1 MGHAAEIGAVML
13 SALPLPLAALPL
25 LLAACDPAPAPAA
38 TPPCACDVDTAA
50 ADTGTTWDP
59 SGGSGET
66 VLLVSLDGFRRD
78 YLERVETPVLDALAA
93 EGVLADGLV
102 PAFPSKTFPNHTSIS
117 TGLYPVH
124 HGIVGNR
131 FYDPAIGWFE
141 MLDPGDNT
149 DPRYWLG
156 EPIWITAEK
165 DGVPA
170 ATMFWTG
177 SEVDY
182 DGWHQ
187 SIRVPYDGGIS
198 YGNRIE
204 RVLGWLEQPEATR
217 PRMITLYFDEPDGA
231 GHAVGASG
239 LAVDRAVADMDT
251 TVGWLV
257 QGLEQ
262 RGLLDR
268 VHLLIVSDH
277 GMADT
282 SPERLVFLD
291 DHVDLDGVYADNW
304 GPWVPLRPP
313 AGGEAAFAAQLV
325 DIPHATCALSGDL
338 PERMHYTGSERIAPV
353 HCIAEVGWSLTTR
366 AWHEENPLWHVGGTH
381 GYDPA
386 DAEMHGILIARGPL
400 LARGVTVPPLDN
412 VHLYGL
418 MAHILGVP
426 PAPNDGDPAVWG
438 TLLAD

>member
-1 MGHAAEIGAVML
+1 MVSFLMSWLACT
-13 SALPLPLAALPL
+13 PDAALE
-25 LLAACDPAPAPAA
+25 AD
-38 TPPCACDVDTAA
+38 PPCACSIDSADTAQP
-50 ADTGTTWDP
+50 WNP

-78 YLERVETPVLDALAA
+78 YLDRVETPNLDALAV

-102 PAFPSKTFPNHTSIS
+102 PVFPSKTFPNHTSIA
-117 TGLYPVH
+117 TGLYPAG

-131 FYDPAIGWFE
+131 FHDPTIGWFE

-149 DPRYWLG
+149 DPRFWLG

-165 DGVPA
+165 DGVPS

-182 DGWHQ
+182 DGWHP
-187 SIRVPYDGGIS
+187 SIRVPYDGGVP
-198 YGNRIE
+198 YGDRIE
-204 RVLGWLEQPEATR
+204 RVLGWLELPEETR

-239 LAVDRAVADMDT
+239 LAVDRAVAEMDT
-251 TVGWLV
+251 TIGFLV

-262 RGLLDR
+262 SGWLDR
-268 VHLLIVSDH
+268 IHLLVVSDH

-282 SPERLVFLD
+282 GADRLVFLD
-291 DHVDLDGVYADNW
+291 DYTDLTGVYADNW

-313 AGGEAAFAAQLV
+313 AGTAESFAAGLADV
-325 DIPHATCALSGDL
+325 PHATCARTEDL
-338 PERMHYTGSERIAPV
+338 PERLHYSGSDRIAPV
-353 HCIAEVGWSLTTR
+353 HCIAEVGWSITTR
-366 AWHEENPLWHVGGTH
+366 AWHAEHPDWHDGGTH

-386 DAEMHGILIARGPL
+386 DTEMHGILIARGPR
-400 LARGVTVPPLDN
+400 LAHGIRVPPLEN

-418 MAHILGVP
+418 MADILGVP
-426 PAPNDGDPAVWG
+426 AAPNDGDPAVWAP
-438 TLLAD
+438 LLIE